1 MKILV
6 FTEGTI
12 FIHEKWVNLPRE
24 KVVELV
30 KSWSSL
36 SREELEKLKK
46 SEAAP
51 GLGDFAG
58 SVPIGDCV
66 KKIQIWKK
74 QGATII
80 YLTSRT
86 KPEEI
91 QIIRGLLKKYNF
103 PEGELL
109 FRKAGEEY
117 KDVAERVFPD
127 VIVEDD
133 CESIGGESE
142 MTYPRIKPE
151 MKAEIRSIVVKEFGG
166 IDHLPDNITELSRY

>member
-1 MKILV
+1 MRILV

-12 FIHEKWVNLPRE
+12 FIHERWVNLPRE
-24 KVVELV
+24 EIVKLV

-36 SREELEKLKK
+36 SKEELDKLKN
-46 SEAAP
+46 SGTAP
-51 GLGDFAG
+51 GLGDYAG

-66 KKIQIWKK
+66 KKIQMWKK

-91 QIIRGLLKKYNF
+91 QTIRELLRKYNF

-109 FRKAGEEY
+109 FKKVGEEY
-117 KDVAERVFPD
+117 KEVAERAFPD

-151 MKAEIRSIVVKEFGG
+151 MKAKIKSIVVKEFGG
-166 IDHLPDNITELSRY
+166 IDHLPDDITELLRY